1 MNGWTRADGFALDLD
16 PVISSS
22 QLIWCCGDIVRTV
35 QRLAI
40 FEFPIKLFLL
50 PVFPCGTFSPD

>member
-1 MNGWTRADGFALDLD
+1 MNADGFALDLD

-22 QLIWCCGDIVRTV
+22 QLIRRRGDIVMTV

-40 FEFPIKLFLL
+40 FEFPIKL
-50 PVFPCGTFSPD
+50 PAACVFMWNVLT

>member
-1 MNGWTRADGFALDLD
+1 MNADGFALDLD

-22 QLIWCCGDIVRTV
+22 QLIQRRSDIVTTV

-40 FEFPIKLFLL
+40 FEFPIKLSLL
-50 PVFPCGTFSPD
+50 LVFSCGTFSPD